1 MLYKQTKPDVSCYAR
16 SRLTK
21 NKHESGLL
29 SEFSWKE
36 VVPCE
41 LREQVINENHAE
53 PTAGHLGIFK
63 TYNRLALRYFWPGMH
78 KDVVKFVSTCSK
90 CLSYKAQNHQTLGE
104 MGRPKQC
111 SRPFR
116 LSPLTSWAHYPSLGS
131 KTATFWLSLVA
142 FQFCLITPLRAAT
155 AVSVCKFLEDSV
167 FLVHGIPQTVY
178 LDNGSQFISK
188 HTESLFE
195 RYKIPN
201 IFFTPKYTPQINT
214 VERYN
219 RTIITCVSTYVD
231 DDHRSWDIFLP
242 KIQFAM
248 NNSVSEATGFTP
260 SFLVYGR
267 EIVTC
272 GSHYVDN
279 DLGDEILFL
288 PRDIYA
294 ENLGCLS
301 ELFTNVQSKLW
312 HAHIKNASHYNT
324 RRKPLEFRVG
334 DLVMKRTY
342 VLSNKDKYF
351 CKKLAPKFIK
361 CRVIAKKSPLVYVLE
376 DMSRKTLE
384 LGILKILNREL
395 FRNFILPSSSS
406 FRVGHR
412 VVQRPDEPWCQSFF
426 QPPTT
431 SSRPLAW
438 LCNDRHHR
446 QQPGPTA

>member
-1 MLYKQTKPDVSCYAR
+1 MGPLPVTRKQNSYILVVTCC
-16 SRLTK
+16 
-21 NKHESGLL
+21 
-29 SEFSWKE
+29 FSK
-36 VVPCE
+36 
-41 LREQVINENHAE
+41 
-53 PTAGHLGIFK
+53 
-63 TYNRLALRYFWPGMH
+63 
-78 KDVVKFVSTCSK
+78 
-90 CLSYKAQNHQTLGE
+90 
-104 MGRPKQC
+104 
-111 SRPFR
+111 
-116 LSPLTSWAHYPSLGS
+116 
-131 KTATFWLSLVA
+131 
-142 FQFCLITPLRAAT
+142 FCLITPLRAAT

-384 LGILKILNREL
+384 LGILKILNRYYAQQETP
-395 FRNFILPSSSS
+395 IGELPS
-406 FRVGHR
+406 GLL
-412 VVQRPDEPWCQSFF
+412 
-426 QPPTT
+426 PTELLPYGLRNIQKNISAT
-431 SSRPLAW
+431 HYTHDGGLSEVKTLPAVPA
-438 LCNDRHHR
+438 HY
-446 QQPGPTA
+446 